1 MQRKLATA
9 VAACAAAALAAP
21 VAAPAHDGPHH
32 GDRDAHH
39 DGDRGG
45 HHRGDHRHHR
55 GGPVVAGT
63 VSSVDATAQTVVVH
77 VTKATRRASA
87 LEDQDVTISLAG
99 ARLKVADTNADGT
112 AGLADVAAGDTVF
125 VKFRRGPATLA
136 AGTTLQAKALFD
148 RTHAPDRA
156 DFKHD
161 H

>member
-9 VAACAAAALAAP
+9 VAACAAVALAAP

-32 GDRDAHH
+32 GDRHARH
-39 DGDRGG
+39 DG
-45 HHRGDHRHHR
+45 HHRGEHRHHR

-63 VSSVDATAQTVVVH
+63 ASSVDATAQTAVVH

-87 LEDQDVTISLAG
+87 LEDQDVTISFAG
-99 ARLKVADTNADGT
+99 ARVMVADTNADGT

-136 AGTTLQAKALFD
+136 AGTTLRAKALFD

-156 DFKHD
+156 DVKHD